1 MTQLDA
7 QHSVSKEHVQLM
19 FQISNIFP
27 ARRDTEQGDGF
38 KIPSGTLSF
47 DMFKKMFFP
56 HLYLVKEEP
65 QSDEERD
72 LMNKKAE
79 FKAN

>member
-1 MTQLDA
+1 
-7 QHSVSKEHVQLM
+7 M
-19 FQISNIFP
+19 FKISNIFP
-27 ARRDTEQGDGF
+27 ARRDTVQGDGF
-38 KIPSGTLSF
+38 GIPSGTLSF

-72 LMNKKAE
+72 IILKKAE
-79 FKAN
+79 FKANKNN